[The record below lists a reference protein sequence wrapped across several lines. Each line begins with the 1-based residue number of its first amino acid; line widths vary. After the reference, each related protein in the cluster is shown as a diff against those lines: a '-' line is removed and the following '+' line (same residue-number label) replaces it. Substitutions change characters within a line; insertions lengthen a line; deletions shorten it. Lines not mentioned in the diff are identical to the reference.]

1 MPVLLLY
8 HGQICYFCFHSVAFC
23 VFFSFLTLPPPGCGS
38 TAVGWGCCCIAPS
51 NAGLAGRFY
60 PCPLPKTVQVLVALW
75 SLCVQTVNDFIRL
88 FSRDH
93 PSLIRARK
101 LRGHVWCA
109 AHWCIPWHPP
119 FRTRDSF
126 DAWNHLKQSFLKHYA
141 LLGRAWFNTIH
152 PRLAGPANIRYALI
166 SLVQEFLFTIYLLW
180 LHLAAFQRTS
190 AAKLRE
196 RKKKSPCSFPYC

>member
-109 AHWCIPWHPP
+109 AHSCIPWHPP
-119 FRTRDSF
+119 FRTRDSL

-141 LLGRAWFNTIH
+141 LLGRAWFN
-152 PRLAGPANIRYALI
+152 I
-166 SLVQEFLFTIYLLW
+166 STPGWLVPQTLDMLWFRWSRNFSLLSTYCGSISPLFRGQ
-180 LHLAAFQRTS
+180 AQQN
-190 AAKLRE
+190 
-196 RKKKSPCSFPYC
+196 